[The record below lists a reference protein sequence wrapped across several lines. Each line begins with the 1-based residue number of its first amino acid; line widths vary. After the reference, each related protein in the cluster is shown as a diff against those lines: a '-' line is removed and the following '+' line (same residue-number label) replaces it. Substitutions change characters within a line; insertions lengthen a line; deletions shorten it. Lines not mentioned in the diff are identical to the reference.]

1 MPKKKP
7 KGEHVG
13 RWACMSVPVP
23 VPVPARVVKICV
35 MAASIQAD
43 SEKASK
49 AIHSSST

>member
-1 MPKKKP
+1 
-7 KGEHVG
+7 
-13 RWACMSVPVP
+13 MSVPVP

-35 MAASIQAD
+35 MAASIQAPRAMAH